1 MHQSRVLSLAGL
13 VPLYADFERRMIR
26 LVPNATIAKGTVMAE
41 QNGVFFP
48 YSGSQ
53 PKCILEYDC
62 KTDGAGRAWYY
73 IAIGMDVRPLDK
85 ASAFF
90 KGAFRC
96 QELVGLDQNAVI
108 VLGRLLEGD
117 YLNGILRVC

>member
-1 MHQSRVLSLAGL
+1 MHAERTLSLAGL
-13 VPLYADFERRMIR
+13 VPLYQDFERRGIR
-26 LVPNATIAKGTVMAE
+26 LVPNATIAKGTVMSQ

-62 KTDGAGRAWYY
+62 KTDAAGRAWYY

-90 KGAFRC
+90 KGTFNC
-96 QELVGLDQNAVI
+96 QDLTGLDQNAAI
-108 VLGRLLEGD
+108 ALGRLLEGD